1 MTPSRLSSRWMYA
14 AVWPDPVVRRG
25 SATEQ
30 PRLERR
36 VVQLGRQR
44 PAQPL
49 LRGPLQIQR
58 DRTHADRAGLG
69 YRAVGQPPLLL
80 ESENLS
86 NLPHQ

>member
-1 MTPSRLSSRWMYA
+1 MS
-14 AVWPDPVVRRG
+14 V
-25 SATEQ
+25 TEQ
-30 PRLERR
+30 PCLERR

-58 DRTHADRAGLG
+58 DRAQPDRAGLG
-69 YRAVGQPPLLL
+69 YRAVGQPALVL